1 VRDQGLPRTNRH
13 ATAPT
18 NQPPQPTAPTAP
30 PPRGFIVD
38 VSLKGTS
45 LEHDVD
51 DMEAAYGAGTTP
63 ADVLT
68 GSVRPP
74 AQAQL
79 LYNAL
84 AAVEA
89 RVGMC
94 A

>member
-1 VRDQGLPRTNRH
+1 M
-13 ATAPT
+13 TA
-18 NQPPQPTAPTAP
+18 QPLTHCCP
-30 PPRGFIVD
+30 PPAPRGFIVD

-51 DMEAAYGAGTTP
+51 DMEAAYGEGTAP

-68 GSVRPP
+68 GGARPP
-74 AQAQL
+74 RQAQL

-84 AAVEA
+84 AAVEG
-89 RVGMC
+89 RVLGGGGS

>member
-1 VRDQGLPRTNRH
+1 M
-13 ATAPT
+13 
-18 NQPPQPTAPTAP
+18 
-30 PPRGFIVD
+30 D

-51 DMEAAYGAGTTP
+51 DMEAAYGEGTTP

-74 AQAQL
+74 RQAQL

-84 AAVEA
+84 SAIEG
-89 RVGMC
+89 RVG
-94 A
+94 ATA